1 VFATL
6 GRRSIDSRPGFLRG
20 GDYDGMM
27 ARYAVAG
34 AEVGQRWSGW
44 AVARGCGGGGFGK
57 RAVAP
62 LALPSGTGSW
72 ERKAHM
78 ALIGV
83 RWGLEAWLLVH
94 SG

>member
-1 VFATL
+1 
-6 GRRSIDSRPGFLRG
+6 
-20 GDYDGMM
+20 MM

-62 LALPSGTGSW
+62 LALPDSARLPVPSGTGSW